1 MARATRLYAALTAP
15 TRPFG
20 MASRQAG
27 RTVSSLAPALMPM
40 WDKYMDNPENQQA
53 FGELGKSAGEGMSS
67 MLGGAMS
74 ALGDKAPDSFN
85 SSGFAGAL
93 GSGAKTLQGLL
104 PGLMERAGPM
114 LGRMAPRVGAAV
126 GSDLLAQGGDM
137 LGAPQEEWDPSIRRQ
152 NMMMAMQLPP
162 EMNVPD
168 HYGLQGGGEQGFEAP
183 AMQDLSSGDGGISQD
198 FQARPMEAL
207 DPRLKAILAGQPDP
221 GGSEPSDMGIPS
233 ADPVEAAL
241 GKGSWG
247 KMASGA
253 VGVIPGV
260 GGVAGPVIEGV
271 YDKLHAPVA
280 SVDPLARA
288 RQGALNLSGA
298 LDNASGMAGAAVKEM
313 QGNSAPRFSPSQAA
327 TAPPP
332 RMSAPPSLGSLL
344 DGQRKSVPA
353 PGPDRVAMAAAEDAT
368 KAKREDE
375 AAQSSA
381 DQAFNHYLLPE
392 ARVYPP
398 RDGLAP
404 TLRDDSPSVGRKL
417 SDVFSAQRRAEE
429 QPRIRAPGNPKG
441 NPDVSTFEDVD
452 HWQQTGPYEW
462 QFNKGRKRA
471 NLSRALNR
479 TWM

>member
-1 MARATRLYAALTAP
+1 MARGTRLYAALTAP

-40 WDKYMDNPENQQA
+40 WDKYMDNPENQKA
-53 FGELGKSAGEGMSS
+53 FGELGKSAGEGMSG
-67 MLGGAMS
+67 MLGDAMS

-162 EMNVPD
+162 EMNVPEEPWAQWD
-168 HYGLQGGGEQGFEAP
+168 GGASGQPYADP
-183 AMQDLSSGDGGISQD
+183 SLPDSSPGGISQD

-207 DPRLKAILAGQPDP
+207 DPRLAGALHEGP
-221 GGSEPSDMGIPS
+221 GSSSSSYTPGAPPS
-233 ADPVEAAL
+233 ADPMEAAL

-280 SVDPLARA
+280 SIDPLARA
-288 RQGALNLSGA
+288 RQGVLNLSGA
-298 LDNASGMAGAAVKEM
+298 LDNASSLAGSAVKEM
-313 QGNSAPRFSPSQAA
+313 QGNSAPRFSPGQAA
-327 TAPPP
+327 SAPPP

-344 DGQRKSVPA
+344 DKQRKDVPA
-353 PGPDRVAMAAAEDAT
+353 PGPDRVAMAAAEDAA
-368 KAKREDE
+368 KAKREDD

-392 ARVYPP
+392 ARVYPQRGGSP
-398 RDGLAP
+398 PA
-404 TLRDDSPSVGRKL
+404 LRDDSMRLRPPPGV
-417 SDVFSAQRRAEE
+417 QPEMAED
-429 QPRIRAPGNPKG
+429 N
-441 NPDVSTFEDVD
+441 
-452 HWQQTGPYEW
+452 WQQRGPYDW
-462 QFNKGRKRA
+462 QFNKGKNR
-471 NLSRALNR
+471 LSGAIKR

>member
-1 MARATRLYAALTAP
+1 MARGTRLYAALTAP

-40 WDKYMDNPENQQA
+40 WDKYMDNPENQKA
-53 FGELGKSAGEGMSS
+53 FGELGKSAGEGLAGMI
-67 MLGGAMS
+67 GG
-74 ALGDKAPDSFN
+74 G
-85 SSGFAGAL
+85 
-93 GSGAKTLQGLL
+93 GSETLKSLL

-162 EMNVPD
+162 EMNVPEEPWAQWD
-168 HYGLQGGGEQGFEAP
+168 GGASGQPYAAP
-183 AMQDLSSGDGGISQD
+183 PLPDSSPGGISQE

-207 DPRLKAILAGQPDP
+207 DPRLAGAIHEGP
-221 GGSEPSDMGIPS
+221 GSSSSSYAPGAPPS
-233 ADPVEAAL
+233 ADPVEAVL

-288 RQGALNLSGA
+288 RQGVMNLSGA
-298 LDNASGMAGAAVKEM
+298 LDNATSMAGSAVKEM
-313 QGNSAPRFSPSQAA
+313 QGNSAPRFSPGQAA
-327 TAPPP
+327 SAPPP

-344 DGQRKSVPA
+344 DGQRKDVPA
-353 PGPDRVAMAAAEDAT
+353 PGPDRMAMAAAEDAA

-381 DQAFNHYLLPE
+381 DQAFNHYFLPE
-392 ARVYPP
+392 ARVYPQREGSP
-398 RDGLAP
+398 P
-404 TLRDDSPSVGRKL
+404 VPRDDSPSVGRRL
-417 SDVFSAQRRAEE
+417 SDVFSAARRAEE

-452 HWQQTGPYEW
+452 NWQQTGPYEW

-471 NLSRALNR
+471 GLSRALNR